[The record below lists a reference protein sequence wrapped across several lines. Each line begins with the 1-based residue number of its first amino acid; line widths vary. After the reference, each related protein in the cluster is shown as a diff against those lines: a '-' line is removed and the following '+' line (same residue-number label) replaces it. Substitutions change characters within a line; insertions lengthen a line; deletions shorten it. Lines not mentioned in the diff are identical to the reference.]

1 MYLQPFMSNNPLHF
15 ISHTSKLDICP
26 IAFFFLNQPLSHS
39 SVKNCHERTCFSV
52 KNENYLEKY
61 HYSCVKVFFLS
72 TNKIIALILKPPF
85 ENNFSISN
93 NKFFIKKKKQDIRL
107 PQPVNKTKNKIQTA
121 FQKIN
126 KNRTLNSYNI

>member
-1 MYLQPFMSNNPLHF
+1 MSNNPLHF

-93 NKFFIKKKKQDIRL
+93 NKFFIKKKKKKKKKPKNQKKNN
-107 PQPVNKTKNKIQTA
+107 PKT
-121 FQKIN
+121 
-126 KNRTLNSYNI
+126 